1 MMEGEKWEG
10 KWFQIGSYKNTYNDH
25 GNKKNQVVSL
35 AIACYVPNLKCA
47 PREFYFLFLK
57 GGHLLKSQS

>member
-35 AIACYVPNLKCA
+35 ETAC
-47 PREFYFLFLK
+47 
-57 GGHLLKSQS
+57 